1 MTKPVER
8 KKANPPWAPAGYEV
22 ADVAA
27 IQSLDRGEASP
38 DQQKRALKWIVERAC
53 QIGEDAFV
61 PGHPEVTQ
69 YIVGR
74 QSPGK
79 QIVKLM
85 KLNLSQLRSQK

>member
-1 MTKPVER
+1 MKPEPRR
-8 KKANPPWAPAGYEV
+8 KHPPPWASADFDI
-22 ADVAA
+22 ADVSA
-27 IQSLDRGEASP
+27 IQALDRGEANP
-38 DQQKRALKWIVERAC
+38 DQQRRALKWIVERAC

-85 KLNLSQLRSQK
+85 KLNLSQMRSHKS